1 MRLRCPVCHAEAALE
16 AWVEEAAARE
26 LFGLL
31 ATLPDGVSRALVR
44 YLGLFRSQRR
54 ALAWDRALRLA
65 REVLALGMA
74 AEVLEAALMET
85 VEAMLA
91 KREAGDVRPLE
102 NHNYLRRVAESVQA
116 RLACLPAADATVR
129 TVEAAPRRVPGK
141 PSATVDGVLRLE
153 ALKRRARG
161 EASHE

>member
-1 MRLRCPVCHAEAALE
+1 MRLRCPVCHADAALE

-31 ATLPDGVSRALVR
+31 ATLPDGVARQLVR
-44 YLGLFRSQRR
+44 YLGLFRSSKR

-65 REVLALGMA
+65 REVLALGVA
-74 AEVLEAALMET
+74 TEVLEAALAET

-91 KREAGDVRPLE
+91 KRESGDVRPLD

-116 RLACLPAADATVR
+116 RVVCAPAVLAHDAQAARDGRGAI
-129 TVEAAPRRVPGK
+129 K

-161 EASHE
+161 ERV

>member
-1 MRLRCPVCHAEAALE
+1 MCHAETALE
-16 AWVEEAAARE
+16 AWAEEAAARE

-44 YLGLFRSQRR
+44 YLGLFRSAKR

-65 REVLALGMA
+65 REALAMGLD
-74 AEVLEAALMET
+74 AEVLEAALAET

-116 RLACLPAADATVR
+116 RTGCTP
-129 TVEAAPRRVPGK
+129 APRMDALDVHGAAGERAHK

-161 EASHE
+161 EVGHA